1 MLTPTQKKID
11 TNLLSNKLFSSNDFK
26 TTINQP
32 TGNFFYDPW
41 KISPAYKDSV
51 IEELLLPLGQNIGEA
66 RIIVLEPGNCYLS
79 HADIDDR
86 YHLTIDAQ
94 YSFLINLDNKE
105 MFQQRPDGVWYEMN
119 AGVRHSAANFGS
131 YNRIQL
137 VVRKLL
143 NRVSLEKFV
152 SIKIQPISEK
162 ARFTFDDE
170 ISPWLNLINKQ
181 KAMNNFVVLQDGV
194 TFDLDTAF
202 VSDLNKFSSDKFK
215 ITVL

>member
-1 MLTPTQKKID
+1 MLTSTQKQID
-11 TNLLSNKLFSSNDFK
+11 VNLLSNNLLSSNNFK

-41 KISPAYKDSV
+41 EIDSEYKGSV
-51 IEELLLPLGQNIGEA
+51 FEKLLLPLGKDVGEA
-66 RIIVLEPGNCYLS
+66 RIIILSPGSCYLS

-86 YHLTIDAQ
+86 YHLTIDGQ
-94 YSFLINLDNKE
+94 YSFLINLDTKE
-105 MFQQRPDGVWYEMN
+105 LFAQKPDGVWYEMN

-143 NRVSLEKFV
+143 NRGTFEKFV
-152 SIKIQPISEK
+152 TVKIQPISEK
-162 ARFTFDDE
+162 ARFIFDDE

-181 KAMNNFVVLQDGV
+181 YAMNNFVVLEDGV
-194 TFDLDTAF
+194 TFDLDTTF

-215 ITVL
+215 ITIL